1 MTNNIQ
7 RQVYSER
14 GQFPNTRTTAIKAVE
29 KGLGGRTLVTFFT
42 SFSHVVEIDADD
54 CDMLQSVLQH
64 IDLKKG
70 LVLMIDS
77 PGGDGLAA
85 ELIVNTCRAYSGT
98 GDYWAIVPGSA
109 KSAASIICI
118 ICMGAAKILMADT
131 SQLGPVD
138 PQIIRREGN
147 AYRQF
152 SAHNLVS
159 SYDKLFAEA
168 VKTKGNLE
176 PFIQQLQ
183 TFDVRDINN
192 YRDLIRLSEDIAIK
206 ILKSGMMSKKSKAQ
220 IRKSIR
226 LFLDPRM
233 GTISHSRSI
242 SRAEAATCGLAVE
255 KMDVH
260 STSWRAIYE
269 LYVRT
274 QQFVNSM
281 YASKCVESTDE
292 VFTVPAPQAQR
303 S

>member
-1 MTNNIQ
+1 MANNIQ
-7 RQVYSER
+7 KQIFAER
-14 GQFPNTRTTAIKAVE
+14 GQFPLTRTKIIETVQG
-29 KGLGGRTLVTFFT
+29 GLEGRTLVTFFT
-42 SFSHVVEIDADD
+42 SFHHVVEIDVDD

-64 IDLKKG
+64 IDVKNG

-98 GDYWAIVPGSA
+98 GDYWVIVPGSA
-109 KSAASIICI
+109 KSAASIIC
-118 ICMGAAKILMADT
+118 MGASKILMADT

-147 AYRQF
+147 SWRQF
-152 SAHNLVS
+152 SAYNVVS
-159 SYDKLFAEA
+159 SYDKLFGDA

-176 PFIQQLQ
+176 PFLQQLQ
-183 TFDVRDINN
+183 AFDAREINH

-206 ILKSGMMSKKSKAQ
+206 ILKSGMMKKLSKAQ
-220 IRKSIR
+220 IRKKIE
-226 LFLDPRM
+226 LFLDPKM

-242 SRAEAATCGLAVE
+242 NMAEAQACGLKVE
-255 KMDVH
+255 KLDVN
-260 STSWRAIYE
+260 STRWKDIYE

-274 QQFVNSM
+274 QQFVNST

-292 VFTVPAPQAQR
+292 VFTVPSPQSAR
-303 S
+303 P